1 MLEPGARH
9 ILLLFAIF
17 AHRNLYAADADMSE
31 SVWSYCYDVRAV
43 NVSVCKLY
51 QFYDAASN
59 IQNPK
64 YRNRC
69 LQKPWCIKTK
79 QSIVSNISPWML

>member
-31 SVWSYCYDVRAV
+31 SVCDHIVTM
-43 NVSVCKLY
+43 SV
-51 QFYDAASN
+51 Q
-59 IQNPK
+59 
-64 YRNRC
+64 
-69 LQKPWCIKTK
+69 
-79 QSIVSNISPWML
+79 